1 MMSNITIYDIAKQ
14 CGVSPSTVSKVV
26 NNYQA
31 IPQETKDKIQKCMKD
46 MNYIPNVGA
55 KSLSKRTSRNVGVL
69 AYFGLNMSPFKYTL
83 FTEILDSFQSEV
95 NANNYDLLFVSHNVD
110 GRDGSFYQNC
120 ISRNVAGV
128 ILFGEMNSQEM
139 MEVIDSRIPKV
150 GFDYVGNKMT
160 GVFSDNYDKMKEMT
174 EHLIELGHRRIVFIH
189 GEAAS
194 IITQERIRGFV
205 DGMKDHGIEIK
216 PETLVES
223 KYLDVESIKNITKNV
238 LRRVNVPTAIMFP
251 DDRSAMQ
258 GLLALKEEGFKCPQD
273 ISVTGFDGIESS
285 QIVSPHLTTVKQDS
299 EKIGKTLA
307 HKLIDLMEKKES
319 APEPIEVR
327 GFLII
332 GESTGPVNSTK

>member
-1 MMSNITIYDIAKQ
+1 MSNVTIYDIAKK

-26 NNYQA
+26 NNYEA
-31 IPQETKDKIQKCMKD
+31 IPQETKDKIQKCMKE

-128 ILFGEMNSQEM
+128 ILFGDMTSPEMI
-139 MEVIDSRIPKV
+139 EVIDSRIPKV
-150 GFDYVGNKMT
+150 GFDYMGPKMT
-160 GVFSDNYDKMKEMT
+160 GVFSDNYDKMKELT
-174 EHLIELGHRRIVFIH
+174 EHLLELGHRRIVFIH
-189 GEAAS
+189 GEAS
-194 IITQERIRGFV
+194 IITEERIRGYV
-205 DGMKDHGIEIK
+205 DAMKGRGIEVR
-216 PETLVES
+216 PDSLVES

-238 LRRVNVPTAIMFP
+238 LHRINVPTAIIFP

-285 QIVSPHLTTVKQDS
+285 QIVTPHLTTVKQDT

-307 HKLIDLMEKKES
+307 HKLIDLMEKKET

-327 GFLII
+327 GFLIV
-332 GESTGPVNSTK
+332 GESTGPVNPNN